1 MKIWVRQLWTQV
13 GNLCISRMF
22 VCVCAVSLSLSLSLS
37 LSPSPSPSPSVCL
50 SVSVSVSVSVFASV
64 CLSVWLVG
72 WLVGCVSSFFGE
84 LQWNRQGVQLER
96 LGRFRVCSLPER
108 RIALQCLSAWR
119 PKFCTPAKPS
129 KRQRVPDAVLAAA
142 AAEAAARK
150 EAMQK
155 ASVDFARFALEEP
168 LLMVCAC
175 DRWERVLALD
185 LQEAWQSTDFVN
197 VSVEEIAPALFRIRG
212 PVPPMP
218 ATPNQAPATEDQKEK
233 IQILPEGTFDRECVW
248 HAAGIRR
255 CLQLL
260 TLPLKPAEVIEAAA
274 KLNFPDGWS
283 LEHEGPHPVR
293 YESLAPFTQSS
304 SFLAAGLGRVISGP
318 IRPSPDETDRH
329 ASARLV
335 TVEMINSEGLHF
347 LAKDSLGRQSFNPTA
362 FGSIWRSRPFPD
374 YSAALE
380 PLAALA
386 LLGIGLRVHHR
397 LGREPR
403 AFLDATCGTGTVAA
417 AAKYC
422 VSAWPIFAGDV
433 NVTMSKRSLANL
445 AAAFPGQAYELLD
458 EPPPTDP
465 LPGIGV
471 RHWDATN
478 PWPIPARAGLGEGGE
493 GLLVASNLPW
503 GKSLDTQVEAATQV
517 ARTLSATLPRATMC
531 LIAPEEVGRNCSDW
545 FKLLHTAPVGK
556 KAALIVGHGLES
568 KKSWVGTFSHSAGV
582 HNSVLEASSIVFSC
596 CNLRPKTP

>member
-1 MKIWVRQLWTQV
+1 M
-13 GNLCISRMF
+13 
-22 VCVCAVSLSLSLSLS
+22 CAVSLSLSLSLS
-37 LSPSPSPSPSVCL
+37 LSPSPSPSPSPSVCL

-248 HAAGIRR
+248 HAAGIP
-255 CLQLL
+255 
-260 TLPLKPAEVIEAAA
+260 TLP
-274 KLNFPDGWS
+274 
-283 LEHEGPHPVR
+283 
-293 YESLAPFTQSS
+293 
-304 SFLAAGLGRVISGP
+304 
-318 IRPSPDETDRH
+318 
-329 ASARLV
+329 
-335 TVEMINSEGLHF
+335 
-347 LAKDSLGRQSFNPTA
+347 
-362 FGSIWRSRPFPD
+362 
-374 YSAALE
+374 
-380 PLAALA
+380 
-386 LLGIGLRVHHR
+386 
-397 LGREPR
+397 
-403 AFLDATCGTGTVAA
+403 
-417 AAKYC
+417 
-422 VSAWPIFAGDV
+422 
-433 NVTMSKRSLANL
+433 
-445 AAAFPGQAYELLD
+445 
-458 EPPPTDP
+458 
-465 LPGIGV
+465 
-471 RHWDATN
+471 
-478 PWPIPARAGLGEGGE
+478 
-493 GLLVASNLPW
+493 
-503 GKSLDTQVEAATQV
+503 
-517 ARTLSATLPRATMC
+517 SATDLA
-531 LIAPEEVGRNCSDW
+531 IKASGSD
-545 FKLLHTAPVGK
+545 
-556 KAALIVGHGLES
+556 
-568 KKSWVGTFSHSAGV
+568 
-582 HNSVLEASSIVFSC
+582 
-596 CNLRPKTP
+596 